1 MPRRILTKDSIDE
14 LLAAGT
20 TEVRLGK
27 GDIVTDLAKEYAL
40 ERGLRLVPG
49 GAADAPNAAP
59 EATQPGGAP
68 TPEPEAEPIPTGAAV
83 RKAVVAALGYEPEG
97 LDAAISKA
105 LE

>member
-1 MPRRILTKDSIDE
+1 MPRRILTKETIDE
-14 LLAAGT
+14 LLASGT

-49 GAADAPNAAP
+49 NGDAPA
-59 EATQPGGAP
+59 ATQPGGAP

-97 LDAAISKA
+97 LDSAISKA
-105 LE
+105 LK